1 MANRRTV
8 RGTDRSDLNLNNSV
22 DGIGIPPRFG
32 GYWTLKLNHQNEPL
46 GSGSQKTGSSGSF
59 NRIYNKLGKKQ
70 TANVAREVGGIS
82 TKQKYISC
90 SAPVYRENRQI
101 YEDAS
106 SLQSPLVQSSRM
118 ASPELSES
126 YTSNSS
132 FLQSFNKL
140 RNGTTKKHS
149 PKIKPF
155 KKHSYYDTP
164 PSGRWKITPIP
175 SPVYPQEFSIN
186 IHSRTSSSS
195 SKNYM
200 SKLARRLGLAYS
212 PEGPSK
218 EYTEYS
224 TGTSTEESAEESG
237 MWNVQQKKAFLPKYT
252 DFSGK
257 YFEGDDSSSKD
268 AEKESS
274 EDTAESIAD
283 NEPSD
288 DEGEDERFYRQMYEL
303 CRAAHLLMCTY
314 VLKKAK
320 EMSQRRKAQL

>member
-1 MANRRTV
+1 MPFQPFCIPQELFSHRWLIEGQSAGR
-8 RGTDRSDLNLNNSV
+8 DRSDLNLNNSV

-106 SLQSPLVQSSRM
+106 SLPEPLGPSHP
-118 ASPELSES
+118 AWLPPELSES

-132 FLQSFNKL
+132 FL
-140 RNGTTKKHS
+140 
-149 PKIKPF
+149 
-155 KKHSYYDTP
+155 
-164 PSGRWKITPIP
+164 
-175 SPVYPQEFSIN
+175 
-186 IHSRTSSSS
+186 TSSSS